1 MAEHQHGTMDIT
13 AQKKAY
19 AGFQK
24 GVTWGIILSVAT
36 LVFLALVNA

>member
-1 MAEHQHGTMDIT
+1 MAEHVQGTMDIT

-24 GVTWGIILSVAT
+24 GVTWGIIVSICALII
-36 LVFLALVNA
+36 LALVNA

>member
-1 MAEHQHGTMDIT
+1 MAEYQHGTMDIT

-24 GVTWGIILSVAT
+24 GVMWGIIVSVAT
-36 LVFLALVNA
+36 LIILALVNA

>member
-1 MAEHQHGTMDIT
+1 MAEHVHGTMDIT

-24 GVTWGIILSVAT
+24 GVTWGIIAT
-36 LVFLALVNA
+36 VVVLVVLALVNA